1 MNESKR
7 WSRTLKFNTLAMAM
21 LTALLA
27 GKSMATTPPSPVW
40 HTIALSDGSSSEAIL
55 RGTADFHWFED
66 KQGNALLQEDGV
78 WFFAQI
84 QRESG
89 TPILISTGVVK
100 TQSSEPPESARFR
113 PDLQVKPQLS
123 SLKTIE
129 PMARKNLLRS
139 AQGYQAMSSST
150 VKQQPLLVVQV
161 SFDDQAM
168 VHDFEQRVFNT
179 NGQSVV
185 DYFDKN
191 SQGKFK
197 VVPAL
202 ESYGTAND
210 GVIDVTVAQSHPN
223 CHSSS
228 TDKTC
233 TAKLNA
239 VFTEAYQKLD
249 PYFNLSVYDS
259 NQNGTVEPS
268 ELSVMFIFAGGDRST
283 GVLNRPAIWPHKFS
297 HDDVTLDGKKITDYC
312 VFADYQV
319 DHQATL
325 GVIVHELGHLMLGL
339 PDLYA
344 RNSDAS
350 IGSWGVMGGGSWAQK
365 PGDSYAGDT
374 PVNMSAWS
382 KHAAGFVVPTV
393 THESPAPIS
402 VNNDDVKLV
411 YLDPYLKE
419 FGPRVYLENRT
430 FSGYDRALAAEG
442 ILATSV
448 NVQNRFNDVGAMQ
461 VQIMQADGLNELE
474 NDGRSDADDLYPNG
488 GNVISDTS
496 TPGLRTITG
505 FDTGV
510 RISNIA
516 SNTNGGSFSL
526 EHTNEPNK
534 SAWMNSLHQG
544 YVYASG
550 SNTLA
555 VSLDLNSDT
564 ELDGLQL
571 YAQRDSTQS
580 DMTYR
585 VWRFP
590 FSGNIGYRLILN
602 QNNAELLQQGN
613 FQKSSRILFPQ
624 SSQLS
629 AGQHLLV
636 VELEGGQFDAN
647 FDFGRLLKTEKASLP
662 VMWTG
667 DYSEIGTF
675 GLEKAGFSY
684 IPFAAL
690 LNVDASNLVE
700 AKSDSLQTNKN
711 TPIKLNLMDN
721 DFMAV
726 GYQFNV
732 DIVQKPEHGTI
743 SGNQYQPEANFVGL
757 DTFQYRLLS
766 VDGAYSSSIVNVQVE
781 VLGSNEAPVAVIDI
795 GSKDMTVGQ
804 RVTLSALNSTDAD
817 GDVLSYKWEQL
828 AGTSVSLGNATS
840 VSTSFTVPQGA
851 KAGEVLTFR
860 LTVTDP
866 SNETSSATVDL
877 TMKNAVPVTLVDT
890 ATVAVGESILIDA
903 ASNDS
908 DVNGDK
914 LVVESVQNV
923 TGVGSASVENGKI
936 RFQAPDSPTDGIKL
950 QYTVSDGHGA
960 TATGEVIVTVVA
972 SLKTT
977 TFKNSEGSGSVS
989 YWALM
994 LLATLGWRRRV

>member
-1 MNESKR
+1 M
-7 WSRTLKFNTLAMAM
+7 KFNTLAMAM

-84 QRESG
+84 QRESD

-100 TQSSEPPESARFR
+100 TQSSEPPESAKFR

-249 PYFNLSVYDS
+249 PYFNLSAYDS

-534 SAWMNSLHQG
+534 SAWLNSLHQG

-662 VMWTG
+662 IMWTG

-840 VSTSFTVPQGA
+840 VSTGFTVPQGA

>member
-1 MNESKR
+1 M
-7 WSRTLKFNTLAMAM
+7 KFNTLAMAM

-78 WFFAQI
+78 WFFARI
-84 QRESG
+84 QRESD

-249 PYFNLSVYDS
+249 PYFNLSAYDS

-419 FGPRVYLENRT
+419 FGPRIYLENRT

-488 GNVISDTS
+488 GDVISDTS
-496 TPGLRTITG
+496 TPGLRAITG

-534 SAWMNSLHQG
+534 SAWLNSLHQG

-571 YAQRDSTQS
+571 YAQRDSAQS

-624 SSQLS
+624 PSQLS

-781 VLGSNEAPVAVIDI
+781 VLGSNEAPVAVIDVDN
-795 GSKDMTVGQ
+795 KDMTVGQ

-877 TMKNAVPVTLVDT
+877 TMKNAAPLTLADT
-890 ATVAVGESILIDA
+890 ATVAVGESILIDV

-977 TFKNSEGSGSVS
+977 TFKNSESSGSVS

>member
-1 MNESKR
+1 M
-7 WSRTLKFNTLAMAM
+7 KFNTLAMAM

-249 PYFNLSVYDS
+249 PYFNLSAYDS

-534 SAWMNSLHQG
+534 SAWLNSLHQG

-700 AKSDSLQTNKN
+700 AKSDLLQTNKN

-781 VLGSNEAPVAVIDI
+781 VLGSNEAPVAVIDVDN
-795 GSKDMTVGQ
+795 KDMTVGQ

-877 TMKNAVPVTLVDT
+877 TMKNAAPLTLADT

>member
-1 MNESKR
+1 M
-7 WSRTLKFNTLAMAM
+7 
-21 LTALLA
+21 
-27 GKSMATTPPSPVW
+27 
-40 HTIALSDGSSSEAIL
+40 L

-84 QRESG
+84 QRESD

-113 PDLQVKPQLS
+113 PDLQFKPQLS

-249 PYFNLSVYDS
+249 PYFNLSAYDS

-419 FGPRVYLENRT
+419 FGPRIYLENRT

-488 GNVISDTS
+488 GDVISDTS
-496 TPGLRTITG
+496 TPGLRAITG

-534 SAWMNSLHQG
+534 SAWLNSLHQG

-571 YAQRDSTQS
+571 YAQRDSAQS

-781 VLGSNEAPVAVIDI
+781 VLGSNEAPVAVIDVDN
-795 GSKDMTVGQ
+795 KDMTVGQ

-866 SNETSSATVDL
+866 SNEASSATVDL
-877 TMKNAVPVTLVDT
+877 TMKNAAPLTLADT

>member
-1 MNESKR
+1 M
-7 WSRTLKFNTLAMAM
+7 KFNTLAMAM
-21 LTALLA
+21 LAALLA

-78 WFFAQI
+78 WFFARI
-84 QRESG
+84 QRESD

-249 PYFNLSVYDS
+249 PYFNLSAYDS

-382 KHAAGFVVPTV
+382 KHAASFVVPTV

-488 GNVISDTS
+488 GDVISDTS
-496 TPGLRTITG
+496 TPGLRAITG
-505 FDTGV
+505 FDTAV

-534 SAWMNSLHQG
+534 SAWLNSLHQG

-571 YAQRDSTQS
+571 YAQRDSAQS

-700 AKSDSLQTNKN
+700 AKSDLLQTNKN

-781 VLGSNEAPVAVIDI
+781 VLGSNEAPVAVIDVDN
-795 GSKDMTVGQ
+795 KDMTVGQ

-877 TMKNAVPVTLVDT
+877 TMKNAAPLTLADT

>member
-1 MNESKR
+1 M
-7 WSRTLKFNTLAMAM
+7 KFNTLAMAM

-78 WFFAQI
+78 WFFARI
-84 QRESG
+84 QRESD

-249 PYFNLSVYDS
+249 PYFNLSAYDS

-474 NDGRSDADDLYPNG
+474 NDGRSDAGDLYPNG
-488 GNVISDTS
+488 GDVISDTS
-496 TPGLRTITG
+496 TPGLRAITG
-505 FDTGV
+505 FDTEV

-534 SAWMNSLHQG
+534 SAWLNSLHQG

-571 YAQRDSTQS
+571 YAQRDSAQS

-781 VLGSNEAPVAVIDI
+781 VLGSNEAPVAVIDVDN
-795 GSKDMTVGQ
+795 KDMTVGQ

-860 LTVTDP
+860 LTVTDS
-866 SNETSSATVDL
+866 SNEASSATVDL
-877 TMKNAVPVTLVDT
+877 TMKNAAPLTLADT

>member
-1 MNESKR
+1 M
-7 WSRTLKFNTLAMAM
+7 KFNTLAMAM

-78 WFFAQI
+78 WFFARI
-84 QRESG
+84 QRESD

-249 PYFNLSVYDS
+249 PYFNLSAYDS

-488 GNVISDTS
+488 GDVISDTS
-496 TPGLRTITG
+496 TPGLRAITG

-534 SAWMNSLHQG
+534 SAWLNSLHQG

-571 YAQRDSTQS
+571 YAQRDSAQS

-781 VLGSNEAPVAVIDI
+781 VLGSNEAPVAVIDVDN
-795 GSKDMTVGQ
+795 KDMTVGQ

-877 TMKNAVPVTLVDT
+877 TMKNAAPLTLADT
-890 ATVAVGESILIDA
+890 ATVAVGESILIDV

-989 YWALM
+989 YWALT

>member
-1 MNESKR
+1 M
-7 WSRTLKFNTLAMAM
+7 KFNTLAMAM

-84 QRESG
+84 QRESD

-249 PYFNLSVYDS
+249 PYFNLSAYDS

-419 FGPRVYLENRT
+419 LGPRIYLENRT

-488 GNVISDTS
+488 GDVISDTS
-496 TPGLRTITG
+496 TPGLRAITG

-534 SAWMNSLHQG
+534 SAWLNSLHQG

-571 YAQRDSTQS
+571 YAQRDSAQS

-781 VLGSNEAPVAVIDI
+781 VLGSNEAPVAVIDVDN
-795 GSKDMTVGQ
+795 KDMTVGQ

-866 SNETSSATVDL
+866 SNEASSATVDL
-877 TMKNAVPVTLVDT
+877 TMKNAAPLTLADT

>member
-1 MNESKR
+1 M
-7 WSRTLKFNTLAMAM
+7 KFNTLAMAM

-84 QRESG
+84 QRESD

-249 PYFNLSVYDS
+249 PYFNLSAYDS

-419 FGPRVYLENRT
+419 FGPRIYLENRT

-488 GNVISDTS
+488 GDVISDTS
-496 TPGLRTITG
+496 TPGLRAITG

-534 SAWMNSLHQG
+534 SAWLNSLHQG

-571 YAQRDSTQS
+571 YAQRDSAQS

-647 FDFGRLLKTEKASLP
+647 FDLGRLLKTEKASLP

-781 VLGSNEAPVAVIDI
+781 VLGSNEAPVAVIDVDN
-795 GSKDMTVGQ
+795 KDMTVGQ

-866 SNETSSATVDL
+866 SNEASSATVDL
-877 TMKNAVPVTLVDT
+877 TMKNAAPLTLADT

>member
-1 MNESKR
+1 M
-7 WSRTLKFNTLAMAM
+7 
-21 LTALLA
+21 
-27 GKSMATTPPSPVW
+27 
-40 HTIALSDGSSSEAIL
+40 L

-84 QRESG
+84 QRESD

-249 PYFNLSVYDS
+249 PYFNLSAYDS

-297 HDDVTLDGKKITDYC
+297 HDDVTLDGKKIKDYC

-534 SAWMNSLHQG
+534 SAWLNSLHQG

-781 VLGSNEAPVAVIDI
+781 VLGSNEAPVAVIDVDN
-795 GSKDMTVGQ
+795 KDMTVGQ

-877 TMKNAVPVTLVDT
+877 TMKNAAPLTLPDT

>member
-1 MNESKR
+1 M
-7 WSRTLKFNTLAMAM
+7 KFNTLAMAM

-84 QRESG
+84 QRESD

-249 PYFNLSVYDS
+249 PYFNLSAYDS

-430 FSGYDRALAAEG
+430 FSGYDRADRK
-442 ILATSV
+442 SV
-448 NVQNRFNDVGAMQ
+448 V
-461 VQIMQADGLNELE
+461 
-474 NDGRSDADDLYPNG
+474 
-488 GNVISDTS
+488 
-496 TPGLRTITG
+496 
-505 FDTGV
+505 
-510 RISNIA
+510 
-516 SNTNGGSFSL
+516 
-526 EHTNEPNK
+526 
-534 SAWMNSLHQG
+534 
-544 YVYASG
+544 
-550 SNTLA
+550 
-555 VSLDLNSDT
+555 
-564 ELDGLQL
+564 
-571 YAQRDSTQS
+571 
-580 DMTYR
+580 
-585 VWRFP
+585 
-590 FSGNIGYRLILN
+590 
-602 QNNAELLQQGN
+602 
-613 FQKSSRILFPQ
+613 
-624 SSQLS
+624 
-629 AGQHLLV
+629 
-636 VELEGGQFDAN
+636 
-647 FDFGRLLKTEKASLP
+647 
-662 VMWTG
+662 
-667 DYSEIGTF
+667 
-675 GLEKAGFSY
+675 
-684 IPFAAL
+684 
-690 LNVDASNLVE
+690 
-700 AKSDSLQTNKN
+700 
-711 TPIKLNLMDN
+711 
-721 DFMAV
+721 
-726 GYQFNV
+726 
-732 DIVQKPEHGTI
+732 
-743 SGNQYQPEANFVGL
+743 
-757 DTFQYRLLS
+757 
-766 VDGAYSSSIVNVQVE
+766 
-781 VLGSNEAPVAVIDI
+781 
-795 GSKDMTVGQ
+795 
-804 RVTLSALNSTDAD
+804 
-817 GDVLSYKWEQL
+817 
-828 AGTSVSLGNATS
+828 
-840 VSTSFTVPQGA
+840 
-851 KAGEVLTFR
+851 
-860 LTVTDP
+860 
-866 SNETSSATVDL
+866 
-877 TMKNAVPVTLVDT
+877 
-890 ATVAVGESILIDA
+890 
-903 ASNDS
+903 
-908 DVNGDK
+908 
-914 LVVESVQNV
+914 
-923 TGVGSASVENGKI
+923 
-936 RFQAPDSPTDGIKL
+936 
-950 QYTVSDGHGA
+950 
-960 TATGEVIVTVVA
+960 
-972 SLKTT
+972 
-977 TFKNSEGSGSVS
+977 
-989 YWALM
+989 
-994 LLATLGWRRRV
+994 

>member
-1 MNESKR
+1 M
-7 WSRTLKFNTLAMAM
+7 KFNTLAMAM

-84 QRESG
+84 QRESD

-113 PDLQVKPQLS
+113 PDLQAKPQLS

-249 PYFNLSVYDS
+249 PYFNLSAYDS

-419 FGPRVYLENRT
+419 FGPRIYLENRT

-488 GNVISDTS
+488 GDVISDTS
-496 TPGLRTITG
+496 TPGLRAITG

-534 SAWMNSLHQG
+534 SAWLNSLHQG

-571 YAQRDSTQS
+571 YAQRDSAQS

-732 DIVQKPEHGTI
+732 DIMQKPEHGTI

-781 VLGSNEAPVAVIDI
+781 VLGSNEAPVAVIDVDN
-795 GSKDMTVGQ
+795 KDMTVGQ

-877 TMKNAVPVTLVDT
+877 TMKNAAPLTLADT

>member
-1 MNESKR
+1 M
-7 WSRTLKFNTLAMAM
+7 KFNTLAMAM

-84 QRESG
+84 QRESD

-113 PDLQVKPQLS
+113 PDLQFKPQLS

-249 PYFNLSVYDS
+249 PYFNLSAYDS

-488 GNVISDTS
+488 GDVISDTS
-496 TPGLRTITG
+496 TPGLRAITG

-516 SNTNGGSFSL
+516 SNTNGVSFSL

-534 SAWMNSLHQG
+534 SAWLNSLHQG

-555 VSLDLNSDT
+555 VPLDLNSDT

-571 YAQRDSTQS
+571 YAQRDSAQS

-700 AKSDSLQTNKN
+700 AKSDLLQTNKN

-781 VLGSNEAPVAVIDI
+781 VLGSNEAPVAVIDVDN
-795 GSKDMTVGQ
+795 KDMTVGQ

-877 TMKNAVPVTLVDT
+877 TMKNAVPLTLADT

>member
-1 MNESKR
+1 M
-7 WSRTLKFNTLAMAM
+7 KFNTLAMAM

-84 QRESG
+84 QRESD

-100 TQSSEPPESARFR
+100 TQSSEPPESAKFR

-129 PMARKNLLRS
+129 PMARKNLLRP

-249 PYFNLSVYDS
+249 PYFNLSAYDS

-382 KHAAGFVVPTV
+382 KHAAGFVVATV

-474 NDGRSDADDLYPNG
+474 NGGRSDADDLYPNG

-534 SAWMNSLHQG
+534 SAWLNSLHQG

-555 VSLDLNSDT
+555 VSLDLNRDT

-571 YAQRDSTQS
+571 YAQRDSAQS

-662 VMWTG
+662 VMWNG

-743 SGNQYQPEANFVGL
+743 SGNQYQPESNFVGL

-781 VLGSNEAPVAVIDI
+781 VLGSNEAPVAVIDVDN
-795 GSKDMTVGQ
+795 KDMTVGQ

-877 TMKNAVPVTLVDT
+877 TMKNAAPLTLADT

>member
-1 MNESKR
+1 M
-7 WSRTLKFNTLAMAM
+7 KFNTLAMAM

-84 QRESG
+84 QRESD

-249 PYFNLSVYDS
+249 PYFNLSAYDS

-419 FGPRVYLENRT
+419 FGPRIYLENRT

-488 GNVISDTS
+488 GDVISDTS
-496 TPGLRTITG
+496 TPGLRAITG

-534 SAWMNSLHQG
+534 SAWLNSLHQG

-571 YAQRDSTQS
+571 YAQRDSAQS

-781 VLGSNEAPVAVIDI
+781 VLGSNEAPVAVIDVDN
-795 GSKDMTVGQ
+795 KDMTVGQ

-866 SNETSSATVDL
+866 SNEASSATVDL
-877 TMKNAVPVTLVDT
+877 TMKNAAPLTLADT
-890 ATVAVGESILIDA
+890 ATVAVGESILIDT

>member
-1 MNESKR
+1 M
-7 WSRTLKFNTLAMAM
+7 
-21 LTALLA
+21 
-27 GKSMATTPPSPVW
+27 
-40 HTIALSDGSSSEAIL
+40 
-55 RGTADFHWFED
+55 
-66 KQGNALLQEDGV
+66 
-78 WFFAQI
+78 
-84 QRESG
+84 
-89 TPILISTGVVK
+89 
-100 TQSSEPPESARFR
+100 
-113 PDLQVKPQLS
+113 
-123 SLKTIE
+123 
-129 PMARKNLLRS
+129 
-139 AQGYQAMSSST
+139 
-150 VKQQPLLVVQV
+150 
-161 SFDDQAM
+161 
-168 VHDFEQRVFNT
+168 
-179 NGQSVV
+179 
-185 DYFDKN
+185 
-191 SQGKFK
+191 
-197 VVPAL
+197 
-202 ESYGTAND
+202 
-210 GVIDVTVAQSHPN
+210 
-223 CHSSS
+223 
-228 TDKTC
+228 
-233 TAKLNA
+233 
-239 VFTEAYQKLD
+239 
-249 PYFNLSVYDS
+249 
-259 NQNGTVEPS
+259 
-268 ELSVMFIFAGGDRST
+268 
-283 GVLNRPAIWPHKFS
+283 
-297 HDDVTLDGKKITDYC
+297 
-312 VFADYQV
+312 FADYQV

-488 GNVISDTS
+488 GDVISDTS
-496 TPGLRTITG
+496 TPGLRAITG
-505 FDTGV
+505 FDTAA

-534 SAWMNSLHQG
+534 SAWLNSLHQG

-571 YAQRDSTQS
+571 YAQRDSAQS

-700 AKSDSLQTNKN
+700 AKSDLLQTNKN

-781 VLGSNEAPVAVIDI
+781 VLGSNEAPVAVIDVDN
-795 GSKDMTVGQ
+795 KDMTVGQ

-817 GDVLSYKWEQL
+817 GDVLSYKWEQWL
-828 AGTSVSLGNATS
+828 A
-840 VSTSFTVPQGA
+840 
-851 KAGEVLTFR
+851 
-860 LTVTDP
+860 
-866 SNETSSATVDL
+866 
-877 TMKNAVPVTLVDT
+877 
-890 ATVAVGESILIDA
+890 
-903 ASNDS
+903 
-908 DVNGDK
+908 
-914 LVVESVQNV
+914 
-923 TGVGSASVENGKI
+923 
-936 RFQAPDSPTDGIKL
+936 L
-950 QYTVSDGHGA
+950 Q
-960 TATGEVIVTVVA
+960 
-972 SLKTT
+972 
-977 TFKNSEGSGSVS
+977 F
-989 YWALM
+989 
-994 LLATLGWRRRV
+994 LLAMQPVLAQALRCLKVQKRVRF

>member
-1 MNESKR
+1 M
-7 WSRTLKFNTLAMAM
+7 KFNTLAMAM

-84 QRESG
+84 QRESD

-249 PYFNLSVYDS
+249 PYFNLSAYDS

-488 GNVISDTS
+488 GDVISDTS
-496 TPGLRTITG
+496 TPGLRAITG

-534 SAWMNSLHQG
+534 SAWLNSLHQG

-571 YAQRDSTQS
+571 YAQRDSAQS
-580 DMTYR
+580 DMIYR

-700 AKSDSLQTNKN
+700 AKSDLLKTNKN

-781 VLGSNEAPVAVIDI
+781 VLGSNEAPVAVIDVDN
-795 GSKDMTVGQ
+795 KDMTVGL

-877 TMKNAVPVTLVDT
+877 TMKNAAPLTLADT

>member
-1 MNESKR
+1 M
-7 WSRTLKFNTLAMAM
+7 
-21 LTALLA
+21 
-27 GKSMATTPPSPVW
+27 
-40 HTIALSDGSSSEAIL
+40 L

-84 QRESG
+84 QRESD

-100 TQSSEPPESARFR
+100 TQSSEPPESAKFR

-249 PYFNLSVYDS
+249 PYFNLSAYDS

-781 VLGSNEAPVAVIDI
+781 VLGSNEAPVAVIDVDN
-795 GSKDMTVGQ
+795 KDMTVGL
-804 RVTLSALNSTDAD
+804 RVTLSALNSADAD

-877 TMKNAVPVTLVDT
+877 TMKNAAPVTLADT

>member
-1 MNESKR
+1 M
-7 WSRTLKFNTLAMAM
+7 
-21 LTALLA
+21 
-27 GKSMATTPPSPVW
+27 
-40 HTIALSDGSSSEAIL
+40 L

-84 QRESG
+84 QRESD

-249 PYFNLSVYDS
+249 PYFNLSAYDS

-534 SAWMNSLHQG
+534 SAWLNSLHQG

-571 YAQRDSTQS
+571 YAQRDSAQS

-781 VLGSNEAPVAVIDI
+781 VLGSNEAPVAVIDVDN
-795 GSKDMTVGQ
+795 KDMTVGQ

-866 SNETSSATVDL
+866 SNEASSATVDL
-877 TMKNAVPVTLVDT
+877 TMKNAAPLTLADT

-960 TATGEVIVTVVA
+960 TATGDVIVTVVA

>member
-1 MNESKR
+1 M
-7 WSRTLKFNTLAMAM
+7 KFNTLAMAM

-350 IGSWGVMGGGSWAQK
+350 TGSWGVMGGGSWAQK

-488 GNVISDTS
+488 GDVISDTS
-496 TPGLRTITG
+496 TPGLRAITG

-534 SAWMNSLHQG
+534 SAWLNSLHQG

-571 YAQRDSTQS
+571 YAQRDSAQS

-795 GSKDMTVGQ
+795 DNKDMTVGQ

>member
-1 MNESKR
+1 M
-7 WSRTLKFNTLAMAM
+7 KFNTLAMAM

-78 WFFAQI
+78 WFFARI
-84 QRESG
+84 QRESD

-249 PYFNLSVYDS
+249 PYFNLSAYDS

-419 FGPRVYLENRT
+419 FGPRIYLENRT

-488 GNVISDTS
+488 GDVISDTS
-496 TPGLRTITG
+496 IPGLRAITG

-534 SAWMNSLHQG
+534 SAWLNSLHQG

-571 YAQRDSTQS
+571 YAQRDSAQS

-795 GSKDMTVGQ
+795 DNKDMTVGQ

-877 TMKNAVPVTLVDT
+877 TMKNAAPVTLADT

-908 DVNGDK
+908 DVNGDQ

>member
-1 MNESKR
+1 M
-7 WSRTLKFNTLAMAM
+7 KFNTLALTM

-40 HTIALSDGSSSEAIL
+40 HTIALSDGTSSEAIL

-66 KQGNALLQEDGV
+66 KQGNALVHEDGI

-84 QRESG
+84 QRESDIP
-89 TPILISTGVVK
+89 TLRSTGVAK
-100 TQSSEPPESARFR
+100 TQSSDAPESAKFR

-129 PMARKNLLRS
+129 PMARQNLLRS
-139 AQGYQAMSSST
+139 AQGYQAMSSSS

-179 NGQSVV
+179 DGQSVV

-197 VVPAL
+197 VVPAI

-210 GVIDVTVAQSHPN
+210 GVINVTVAQSHPN

-249 PYFNLSVYDS
+249 PYFNLSAYDS

-283 GVLNRPAIWPHKFS
+283 GFLDRPSIWPHKFS
-297 HDDVTLDGKKITDYC
+297 HDDVTLDGKKIADYC

-382 KHAAGFVVPTV
+382 KHAAGFVVPTI
-393 THESPAPIS
+393 THESPMPIS

-474 NDGRSDADDLYPNG
+474 HDGSSDAGDLYPNG

-496 TPGLRTITG
+496 TPGLRAIAG

-526 EHTNEPNK
+526 EHINEPNK
-534 SAWMNSLHQG
+534 SAWLNSLHQG

-555 VSLDLNSDT
+555 VSLDLNAET
-564 ELDGLQL
+564 KLDGLQL
-571 YAQRDSTQS
+571 YAQSNSAQS

-590 FSGNIGYRLILN
+590 FSGNVGYRLILD
-602 QNNAELLQQGN
+602 QNNAELLQQGS
-613 FQKSSRILFPQ
+613 FQKPSRILFPQ
-624 SSQLS
+624 PSQLS

-636 VELEGGQFDAN
+636 VELEGGEFESN
-647 FDFGRLLKTEKASLP
+647 FDFGRLLKTEKSSLP

-667 DYSEIGTF
+667 NYNEIGTF
-675 GLEKAGFSY
+675 GLDQAGFSY
-684 IPFAAL
+684 VPFAAL
-690 LNVDASNLVE
+690 LNVEANNIVE
-700 AKSDSLQTNKN
+700 AKADSLQTDKN
-711 TPIKLNLMDN
+711 TPVDLNLMDN
-721 DFMAV
+721 DFMAI

-757 DTFQYRLLS
+757 DSFQYRLLS
-766 VDGAYSSSIVNVQVE
+766 TDGVYSSSVVSVQVE
-781 VLGSNEAPVAVIDI
+781 VLGSNEAPKALIDVDSQEI
-795 GSKDMTVGQ
+795 TAGQ
-804 RVTLSALNSTDAD
+804 KVTLSAANSTDAD
-817 GDVLSYKWEQL
+817 GDVLNYRWEQL
-828 AGTSVSLGNATS
+828 AGTSVSIGNSTSATA
-840 VSTSFTVPQGA
+840 SFTVPQGI

-866 SNETSSATVDL
+866 SNETSSATVNL
-877 TMKNAVPVTLVDT
+877 TMQNAAPVTLADT
-890 ATVAVGESILIDA
+890 ATVAVGESIVIDA
-903 ASNDS
+903 AGNDS

-914 LVVESVQNV
+914 LVVESVQNL

-936 RFQAPDSPTDGIKL
+936 RFQAPDSAVDNIKL
-950 QYTVSDGHGA
+950 QYTVSDGNGA
-960 TATGEVIVTVVA
+960 TAIGEVTVTVVA

-994 LLATLGWRRRV
+994 LLVALGWRRRV

>member
-1 MNESKR
+1 M
-7 WSRTLKFNTLAMAM
+7 KFNTLAMAM

-84 QRESG
+84 QRESD

-249 PYFNLSVYDS
+249 PYFNLSAYDS

-488 GNVISDTS
+488 GDVISDTS
-496 TPGLRTITG
+496 IPGLRAITG

-534 SAWMNSLHQG
+534 SAWLNSLHQG

-564 ELDGLQL
+564 DLDGLQL
-571 YAQRDSTQS
+571 YAQRDSAQS

-700 AKSDSLQTNKN
+700 ARSDSLQTNKN

-781 VLGSNEAPVAVIDI
+781 VLGSNEAPVAVIDVDN
-795 GSKDMTVGQ
+795 KDMTVGQ

-828 AGTSVSLGNATS
+828 VGTSVSLGNATS

-866 SNETSSATVDL
+866 SNEASSATVDL
-877 TMKNAVPVTLVDT
+877 TMKNAAPLTLADT

>member
-1 MNESKR
+1 M
-7 WSRTLKFNTLAMAM
+7 KFNTLAMAM

-84 QRESG
+84 QRESD

-113 PDLQVKPQLS
+113 PDLQFKPQLS

-249 PYFNLSVYDS
+249 PYFNLSAYDS

-419 FGPRVYLENRT
+419 FGPRIYLENRT

-488 GNVISDTS
+488 GDVISDTS
-496 TPGLRTITG
+496 TPGLRAITG

-534 SAWMNSLHQG
+534 SAWLNSLHQG

-571 YAQRDSTQS
+571 YAQRDSAQS

-781 VLGSNEAPVAVIDI
+781 VLGSNEAPVAVIDVDN
-795 GSKDMTVGQ
+795 KDMTVGQ

-866 SNETSSATVDL
+866 SNEASSATVDL
-877 TMKNAVPVTLVDT
+877 TMKNAAPLTLADT

>member
-1 MNESKR
+1 M
-7 WSRTLKFNTLAMAM
+7 KFNTLAMAM

-27 GKSMATTPPSPVW
+27 GKSMATTPPSPIW

-84 QRESG
+84 QRESD
-89 TPILISTGVVK
+89 TPILTSTGVVK
-100 TQSSEPPESARFR
+100 TQSSEPPESAKFR

-249 PYFNLSVYDS
+249 PYFNLSAYDS

-297 HDDVTLDGKKITDYC
+297 HNDVTLDGKKITDYC

-325 GVIVHELGHLMLGL
+325 GVIIHELGHLMLGL

-419 FGPRVYLENRT
+419 FGPRIYLENRT

-488 GNVISDTS
+488 GDVISDTS
-496 TPGLRTITG
+496 TPGLRAITG

-534 SAWMNSLHQG
+534 SAWLNSLHQG

-571 YAQRDSTQS
+571 YAQRDSAQS

-624 SSQLS
+624 PSQLS

-781 VLGSNEAPVAVIDI
+781 VLGSNEAPVAVIDVDN
-795 GSKDMTVGQ
+795 KDMTVGQ

-866 SNETSSATVDL
+866 SNEASSATVDL
-877 TMKNAVPVTLVDT
+877 TMKNAAPLTLADT

-960 TATGEVIVTVVA
+960 TATGDVIVTVVA

>member
-1 MNESKR
+1 M
-7 WSRTLKFNTLAMAM
+7 KFNTLAMAM

-488 GNVISDTS
+488 GDVISDTS
-496 TPGLRTITG
+496 TPGLRAITG

-534 SAWMNSLHQG
+534 SAWLNSLHQG

-571 YAQRDSTQS
+571 YAQRDSAQS

-795 GSKDMTVGQ
+795 DNKDMTVGQ

-877 TMKNAVPVTLVDT
+877 TMKNAAPLTLADT

>member
-1 MNESKR
+1 M
-7 WSRTLKFNTLAMAM
+7 KFHTLALTM
-21 LTALLA
+21 LTALVA
-27 GKSMATTPPSPVW
+27 GNSMATTPPSPIW
-40 HTIALSDGSSSEAIL
+40 HPITLSDGSNSEVIL

-66 KQGNALLQEDGV
+66 KQGNALIQEDGV

-84 QRESG
+84 QRNSD
-89 TPILISTGVVK
+89 TPELLSTGIEK
-100 TQSSEPPESARFR
+100 TQSSDAPDSAKFR
-113 PDLQVKPQLS
+113 PDVQVKPELS
-123 SLKTIE
+123 SLKAIE
-129 PMARKNLLRS
+129 PMARQNLLRT
-139 AQGYQAMSSST
+139 AQGYQAMSSSS
-150 VKQQPLLVVQV
+150 VKHQPLLVVQV
-161 SFDDQAM
+161 SFNDQAM
-168 VHDFEQRVFNT
+168 VHNFEQRVFDT

-197 VVPAL
+197 VVPAI

-210 GVIDVTVAQSHPN
+210 GVINVSVAQSHPN

-228 TDKTC
+228 SDTTC

-249 PYFNLSVYDS
+249 PYFNLSAYDS
-259 NQNGTVEPS
+259 NQDGTVEPS

-283 GVLNRPAIWPHKFS
+283 GFLDRPAIWPHKFS
-297 HDDVTLDGKKITDYC
+297 HNDVTLDGKKITDYC

-350 IGSWGVMGGGSWAQK
+350 IGSWGVMGAGSWAKK
-365 PGDSYAGDT
+365 PGDSYSGDT

-382 KHAAGFVVPTV
+382 KHAAGFVVPTI
-393 THESPAPIS
+393 THESPTPIS

-442 ILATSV
+442 VLATSV

-474 NDGRSDADDLYPNG
+474 NDGSSDAGDLYPNG
-488 GNVISDTS
+488 GTEISDTS
-496 TPGLRTITG
+496 NPGLQAIAG
-505 FDTGV
+505 FETGV

-516 SNTNGGSFSL
+516 SSTNVGSFSL
-526 EHTNEPNK
+526 EQASEPNK
-534 SAWMNSLHQG
+534 SAWLNSLYQG
-544 YVYASG
+544 YVFAS
-550 SNTLA
+550 STNTLA
-555 VSLDLNSDT
+555 VSLDLNNAT
-564 ELDGLQL
+564 ELDGIQL
-571 YAQRDSTQS
+571 YAQRSSLQS

-590 FSGNIGYRLILN
+590 FSGNAGYRLVLD
-602 QNNAELLQQGN
+602 QDSAELLQQGS

-624 SSQLS
+624 PSQLS

-636 VELEGGQFDAN
+636 VELEGGEFEAN
-647 FDFGRLLKTEKASLP
+647 FDFGRVLKTEKSSLP
-662 VMWTG
+662 EMWTG
-667 DYSEIGTF
+667 SDSDMYTF
-675 GLEKAGFSY
+675 GLNQTGFSFV
-684 IPFAAL
+684 PFAAL
-690 LNVDASNLVE
+690 LNVDASHVVE
-700 AKSDSLQTNKN
+700 AKADSLQTDKNKS
-711 TPIKLNLMDN
+711 IELNLMDN

-732 DIVQKPEHGTI
+732 DIVQQPEHGTI
-743 SGNQYQPEANFVGL
+743 SGNQYQPDMNFVGL
-757 DTFQYRLLS
+757 DRFQYRLLS
-766 VDGAYSSSIVNVQVE
+766 IDGAYSSSIVNVQVE
-781 VLGSNEAPVAVIDI
+781 VLGSNEAPVAVINVDNR
-795 GSKDMTVGQ
+795 DMTVGQ

-817 GDVLSYKWEQL
+817 GDVLSYRWEQL
-828 AGTSVSLGNATS
+828 AGTSVSLGNATN
-840 VSTSFTVPQGA
+840 VGASFTVPQGA

-860 LTVTDP
+860 LMVADP
-866 SNETSSATVDL
+866 SNETSSATIDL
-877 TMKNAVPVTLVDT
+877 TVQNSAPITLADT
-890 ATVAVGESILIDA
+890 ATVAVGESIVIDA
-903 ASNDS
+903 AGNDS

-914 LVVESVQNV
+914 LVVQSVQNL
-923 TGVGSASVENGKI
+923 TGVGIASVENGKI
-936 RFQAPDSPTDGIKL
+936 RFQAPDSPADGIKL
-950 QYTVSDGHGA
+950 QYTVSDGKGA
-960 TATGEVIVTVVA
+960 TATGQVTVTVVA

-977 TFKNSEGSGSVS
+977 TFKNSEGGGSVS

-994 LLATLGWRRRV
+994 LLAILGWRRRV

>member
-1 MNESKR
+1 M
-7 WSRTLKFNTLAMAM
+7 
-21 LTALLA
+21 
-27 GKSMATTPPSPVW
+27 
-40 HTIALSDGSSSEAIL
+40 L

-84 QRESG
+84 QRESD

-249 PYFNLSVYDS
+249 PYFNLSAYDS

-283 GVLNRPAIWPHKFS
+283 GVLNRPTIWPHKFS

-419 FGPRVYLENRT
+419 FGPRIYLENRT

-534 SAWMNSLHQG
+534 SAWLNSLHQG

-571 YAQRDSTQS
+571 YAQRDSAQS

-781 VLGSNEAPVAVIDI
+781 VLGSNEAPVAVIDVDN
-795 GSKDMTVGQ
+795 KDMTVGQ

-877 TMKNAVPVTLVDT
+877 TMKNAAPLTLPDT

>member
-1 MNESKR
+1 M
-7 WSRTLKFNTLAMAM
+7 KFNTLAIAM

-78 WFFAQI
+78 WFFARI
-84 QRESG
+84 QRESD

-249 PYFNLSVYDS
+249 PYFNLSAYDS

-419 FGPRVYLENRT
+419 FGPRIYLENRT

-488 GNVISDTS
+488 GDVISDTS
-496 TPGLRTITG
+496 TPGLRAITG

-534 SAWMNSLHQG
+534 SAWLNSLHQG

-571 YAQRDSTQS
+571 YAQRDSAQS

-624 SSQLS
+624 PSQLS

-781 VLGSNEAPVAVIDI
+781 VLGSNEAPVAVIDVDN
-795 GSKDMTVGQ
+795 KDMTVGQ

-866 SNETSSATVDL
+866 SNEASSATVDL
-877 TMKNAVPVTLVDT
+877 TMKNAAPLTLADT

-914 LVVESVQNV
+914 LVVDSVQNV

>member
-1 MNESKR
+1 M
-7 WSRTLKFNTLAMAM
+7 KFNTLAMAM

-84 QRESG
+84 QRESD

-113 PDLQVKPQLS
+113 PDLQFKPQLS

-249 PYFNLSVYDS
+249 PYFNLSAYDS

-419 FGPRVYLENRT
+419 FGPRIYLENRT

-488 GNVISDTS
+488 GDVISDTS
-496 TPGLRTITG
+496 TPGLRAITG

-534 SAWMNSLHQG
+534 SAWLNSLHQG

-571 YAQRDSTQS
+571 YAQRDSAQS

-781 VLGSNEAPVAVIDI
+781 VLGSNEAPVAVIDVDN
-795 GSKDMTVGQ
+795 KDMTVGQ

-866 SNETSSATVDL
+866 SNEASSATVDL
-877 TMKNAVPVTLVDT
+877 TMKNAAPLTLADT

-994 LLATLGWRRRV
+994 LLATLCWRRRV

>member
-1 MNESKR
+1 M
-7 WSRTLKFNTLAMAM
+7 
-21 LTALLA
+21 
-27 GKSMATTPPSPVW
+27 
-40 HTIALSDGSSSEAIL
+40 
-55 RGTADFHWFED
+55 
-66 KQGNALLQEDGV
+66 
-78 WFFAQI
+78 
-84 QRESG
+84 
-89 TPILISTGVVK
+89 
-100 TQSSEPPESARFR
+100 
-113 PDLQVKPQLS
+113 
-123 SLKTIE
+123 
-129 PMARKNLLRS
+129 
-139 AQGYQAMSSST
+139 
-150 VKQQPLLVVQV
+150 
-161 SFDDQAM
+161 
-168 VHDFEQRVFNT
+168 
-179 NGQSVV
+179 
-185 DYFDKN
+185 
-191 SQGKFK
+191 
-197 VVPAL
+197 
-202 ESYGTAND
+202 
-210 GVIDVTVAQSHPN
+210 
-223 CHSSS
+223 
-228 TDKTC
+228 
-233 TAKLNA
+233 
-239 VFTEAYQKLD
+239 
-249 PYFNLSVYDS
+249 
-259 NQNGTVEPS
+259 
-268 ELSVMFIFAGGDRST
+268 
-283 GVLNRPAIWPHKFS
+283 
-297 HDDVTLDGKKITDYC
+297 
-312 VFADYQV
+312 FADYQV

-350 IGSWGVMGGGSWAQK
+350 IGSWGGVMGGGSWAQK

-488 GNVISDTS
+488 GDVISDTS
-496 TPGLRTITG
+496 IPGLRAITG

-534 SAWMNSLHQG
+534 SAWLNSLHQG

-564 ELDGLQL
+564 DLDGLQL
-571 YAQRDSTQS
+571 YAQRDSAQS

-795 GSKDMTVGQ
+795 DNKDMTVGQ

-877 TMKNAVPVTLVDT
+877 TMKNAAPVTLADT

-908 DVNGDK
+908 DVNGDQ

-960 TATGEVIVTVVA
+960 TATGGEVIVTVVA

>member
-1 MNESKR
+1 M
-7 WSRTLKFNTLAMAM
+7 KFNTLAMAM

>member
-1 MNESKR
+1 M
-7 WSRTLKFNTLAMAM
+7 KFNTLAMAM

-84 QRESG
+84 QRESD

-179 NGQSVV
+179 NGQSGV

-249 PYFNLSVYDS
+249 PYFNLSAYDS

-382 KHAAGFVVPTV
+382 KHAAGFVVATV

-474 NDGRSDADDLYPNG
+474 NGGRSDADDLYPNG

-534 SAWMNSLHQG
+534 SAWLNSLHQG

-555 VSLDLNSDT
+555 VSLDLNRDT

-571 YAQRDSTQS
+571 YAQRDSAQS

-662 VMWTG
+662 VMWNG

-743 SGNQYQPEANFVGL
+743 SGNQYQPESNFVGL

-781 VLGSNEAPVAVIDI
+781 VLGSNEAPVAVIDVDN
-795 GSKDMTVGQ
+795 KDMTVGQ

-877 TMKNAVPVTLVDT
+877 TMKNAAPLTLADT

>member
-1 MNESKR
+1 M
-7 WSRTLKFNTLAMAM
+7 KFNTLAIAM

-78 WFFAQI
+78 WFFARI
-84 QRESG
+84 QRESD

-249 PYFNLSVYDS
+249 PYFNLSAYDS

-419 FGPRVYLENRT
+419 FGPRIYLENRT

-488 GNVISDTS
+488 GDVISDTS
-496 TPGLRTITG
+496 TPGLRAITG

-534 SAWMNSLHQG
+534 SAWLNSLHQG

-571 YAQRDSTQS
+571 YAQRDSAQS

-781 VLGSNEAPVAVIDI
+781 VLGSNEAPVAVIDVDN
-795 GSKDMTVGQ
+795 KDMTVGQ

-866 SNETSSATVDL
+866 SNEASSATVDL
-877 TMKNAVPVTLVDT
+877 TMKNAAPLTLADT

>member
-1 MNESKR
+1 M
-7 WSRTLKFNTLAMAM
+7 KFNTLAMAM

-78 WFFAQI
+78 WFFARI
-84 QRESG
+84 QRESD

-129 PMARKNLLRS
+129 PMARKNLLRP

-249 PYFNLSVYDS
+249 PYFNLSAYDS

-488 GNVISDTS
+488 GDVISDTS
-496 TPGLRTITG
+496 TPGLRAITG

-534 SAWMNSLHQG
+534 SAWLNSLHQG

-571 YAQRDSTQS
+571 YAQRDSAQS

-700 AKSDSLQTNKN
+700 AKSDLLQTNKN

-781 VLGSNEAPVAVIDI
+781 VLGSNEAPVAVIDVDN
-795 GSKDMTVGQ
+795 KDMTVGQ

-877 TMKNAVPVTLVDT
+877 TMKNAAPLTLADT

>member
-1 MNESKR
+1 M
-7 WSRTLKFNTLAMAM
+7 KFNTLAMAM

-27 GKSMATTPPSPVW
+27 GKSMATTPPSPIW

-84 QRESG
+84 QRESD
-89 TPILISTGVVK
+89 TLILTSTGVVK
-100 TQSSEPPESARFR
+100 TQSSEPPESTKFR

-249 PYFNLSVYDS
+249 PYFNLSAYDS

-534 SAWMNSLHQG
+534 SAWLNSLHQG

-571 YAQRDSTQS
+571 YAQRDSAQS

-624 SSQLS
+624 PSQLS

-700 AKSDSLQTNKN
+700 AKSDLLKTNKN

-781 VLGSNEAPVAVIDI
+781 VLGSNEAPVAVIDVDN
-795 GSKDMTVGQ
+795 KDMTVGL

-877 TMKNAVPVTLVDT
+877 TMKNAAPLTLADT